1 MIAIDPVRC
10 VGRGNRQQQLAHAE
24 QLFANILAQEGTQLP
39 SDRRYV
45 ARQRTPREGI
55 TIPRTLYEALQRPGE
70 RRDPHGSNR

>member
-10 VGRGNRQQQLAHAE
+10 VGHSSQQQQLAHAE
-24 QLFANILAQEGTQLP
+24 QLFANILAQEGTRLP

-55 TIPRTLYEALQRPGE
+55 MIPRALYAALQHAGE